1 MPSLAEARTLR
12 EAGFTENPILML
24 RGSADPQEVEELLKL
39 GVTLS
44 LGSRE
49 DYFTLKRTAER
60 LDVVAD
66 VHLELD
72 TGMGRYGYSTDRLN
86 MKWLLG
92 FYWEGENPHIH
103 PTGIYTHF
111 HTAGDRGTTK
121 RQYREFRKVIDFLQE
136 TKCDVGMI
144 HCCNSTAF
152 WYYPEYHEDAVR
164 LGSAI
169 LGRVYWAR
177 EAGLRR
183 VGWVEAPIQEIHY
196 LPEGG
201 NVGYGSAC
209 IAPRRT
215 ELAVVGVGYY
225 HGFAVERGYDVFR
238 PQDCIRGDAPV
249 PEVPRHP
256 APPPGGGWGPDL
268 PGDGACGNA
277 ESGGECHRHAVPGP
291 GDPGADSGEPSG
303 P

>member
-1 MPSLAEARTLR
+1 MEPKYIVKRADLEYNIRVLRNLAKGKVIWGVVKGNGYGLGIVPLARILNDCGVDHLAVASLAEARTLR

-164 LGSAI
+164 LLS
-169 LGRVYWAR
+169 L
-177 EAGLRR
+177 
-183 VGWVEAPIQEIHY
+183 IH
-196 LPEGG
+196 
-201 NVGYGSAC
+201 
-209 IAPRRT
+209 I
-215 ELAVVGVGYY
+215 
-225 HGFAVERGYDVFR
+225 
-238 PQDCIRGDAPV
+238 
-249 PEVPRHP
+249 
-256 APPPGGGWGPDL
+256 
-268 PGDGACGNA
+268 
-277 ESGGECHRHAVPGP
+277 
-291 GDPGADSGEPSG
+291 
-303 P
+303 